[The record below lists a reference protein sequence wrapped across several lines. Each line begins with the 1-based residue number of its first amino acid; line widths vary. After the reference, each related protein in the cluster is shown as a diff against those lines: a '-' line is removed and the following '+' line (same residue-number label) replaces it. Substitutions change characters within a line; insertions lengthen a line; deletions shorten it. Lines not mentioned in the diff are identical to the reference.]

1 MKVFDYYKKMFS
13 FIFIITVFAILIHTV
28 TCIDIRNFKVS
39 VSHITTNYNLFKYL
53 YPILYILLGISVY
66 RYSITFENS
75 KNLSLI
81 FLIYLVTISLTV
93 LSSILSLRY
102 AKFIYSFWCI
112 LFCGIL
118 DSILS
123 YLLYI
128 TSPKFLYFSG
138 IHLVLYSYLSIVTFW
153 LYSQNI

>member
-1 MKVFDYYKKMFS
+1 MKVFDYYKKIFS
-13 FIFIITVFAILIHTV
+13 FIFIITVIAILIHTV

-39 VSHITTNYNLFKYL
+39 VSHITKNYNLFKYL

-75 KNLSLI
+75 KNLYLV

-112 LFCGIL
+112 LICGIL

-138 IHLVLYSYLSIVTFW
+138 IHVVLYSYLSIVTFW

>member
-13 FIFIITVFAILIHTV
+13 FIFIITVIAILIHTV

-112 LFCGIL
+112 LICEIL